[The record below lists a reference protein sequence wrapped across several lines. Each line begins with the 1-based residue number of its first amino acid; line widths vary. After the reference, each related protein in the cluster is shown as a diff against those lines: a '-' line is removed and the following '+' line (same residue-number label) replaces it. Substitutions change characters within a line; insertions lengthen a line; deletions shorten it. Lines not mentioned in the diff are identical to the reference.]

1 MKPRFKAAL
10 FDLDDTL
17 FDHQFHR
24 REALTALR
32 DVVAIDP
39 AVTLAQ
45 LEEAHDV
52 HLQRT
57 HQLWLAGHLTLDEA
71 RRERLHATL
80 RGFGVVADEAALR
93 ACEAAYRTAYDRG
106 WRPIA
111 GAIELLQALKQAGL
125 QICLIT
131 NGGSREQRHKVE
143 VLGLTPWLDHVF
155 ISAEMG
161 CEKPAREYFDFAL
174 AGAGVAAE
182 ECIVVGDFWPNDIA
196 GALTAGC
203 EAIWLNRYQ
212 RTGGPHP
219 RVREVTGWEPLGEV
233 LPLFC

>member
-1 MKPRFKAAL
+1 MRPRFKAAL

-24 REALTALR
+24 RQALTALR

-39 AVTLAQ
+39 SVTLAQ

-57 HQLWLAGHLTLDEA
+57 HHLWLAGDLTLEAA

-80 RGFGVVADEAALR
+80 RTFGVDADEAALR
-93 ACEAAYRTAYDRG
+93 ACEATYRSEYDRE
-106 WRPIA
+106 WRPIP
-111 GAIELLQALKQAGL
+111 GATALLQALKDAGVW
-125 QICLIT
+125 IGLIT

-143 VLGLTPWLDHVF
+143 VLGLQRWLDGLF

-161 CEKPAREYFDFAL
+161 CEKPSTEYFDRAL
-174 AGAGVAAE
+174 AGAGVTAG

-196 GALTAGC
+196 GGLAAGC

-219 RVREVTGWEPLGEV
+219 RVREVTGWEPLAEV
-233 LPLFC
+233 LPHFC